1 MSYWSSLLSTN
12 IIIPSSYHQL
22 ATSTIIVIIFALI
35 HVSYHCHSP
44 TIILMPYEWMKPSF
58 SSQHSIA
65 LRPWAQRAYFERQ
78 KSTTHSR
85 PGAWDVGTSG
95 RGPRGMPGFFWWEI
109 HGKSM
114 ENPWKSIKRDEQ
126 SMKISIW
133 LIFFGWWWLED
144 LFFFQVLLIFLLGI
158 SSSQLTQSYFSEV

>member
-1 MSYWSSLLSTN
+1 MSAIIAIHLLLSVFHLLLLQVT
-12 IIIPSSYHQL
+12 Y
-22 ATSTIIVIIFALI
+22 
-35 HVSYHCHSP
+35 YY
-44 TIILMPYEWMKPSF
+44 PYEWMKPSF

-95 RGPRGMPGFFWWEI
+95 RGPRGMPGFFLIGNPWKI

-133 LIFFGWWWLED
+133 LIFFGCGWLED
-144 LFFFQVLLIFLLGI
+144 LVDVSRFCSFFCWEFHHPNWRSHIFQRGRYTTNQKL
-158 SSSQLTQSYFSEV
+158 